1 MLDFIA
7 NTEMCFIIMENNVE
21 VERVED
27 EEQIKEKQMEEPERP
42 VEEER
47 DMKVTKRLNWQKV

>member
-21 VERVED
+21 LERVED

>member
-7 NTEMCFIIMENNVE
+7 NTEMSFIIMENNVE